1 MADTTKTP
9 STPGTTPNQP
19 GGMPPP
25 AQQPPPATQPSPPP
39 VPGGFGASSI
49 AARRAAHTIPDGD
62 YNATVTKVSSSM
74 SAAGRSALVHFKLP
88 DGRTVTVAF
97 LVEPSSAR
105 PDLHNLA
112 DDGAEVLLDV
122 VMAATGQDEW
132 PSLPEALK
140 ALTGKTVGIHLKT
153 ERKKGQT
160 NQRVTSAWPVA

>member
-9 STPGTTPNQP
+9 GTPGTNPNQS

-25 AQQPPPATQPSPPP
+25 AQQPPPVTQPPPP
-39 VPGGFGASSI
+39 ASGSFGRSSI
-49 AARRAAHTIPDGD
+49 QARREAHTIPDGD
-62 YNATVTKVSSSM
+62 YNAAVAKVSSSV

-112 DDGAEVLLDV
+112 DDSAEVLLDV
-122 VMAATGQDEW
+122 VVAATGQDEW

-160 NQRVTSAWPVA
+160 NQRVTSAWSVA